1 MKKFYK
7 ITLSSFALGLVLMG
21 IGTAVQALE
30 ISSFSYMGD
39 KYVDNNEFLTKSVEF
54 KLPDNLAKIYDG
66 DSFTNYELV
75 KDESLSGDN
84 AILDIQY
91 SSREN
96 VEVKPNFKDN
106 YYLYNE
112 YTDNFS
118 KYPVNVI
125 EFGLNVEIKEDKSE
139 FDQFK
144 ELLNDFKEKKIYNYD
159 NYYVEPELTLRVSS
173 ESYDRFTELPEGYD
187 LYNYGS
193 YTGEMK
199 RRQEEASQ
207 MITESQYK
215 EYTVEEEEDENEFY
229 D

>member
-39 KYVDNNEFLTKSVEF
+39 KYADNNEFLTKSVEF

-66 DSFTNYELV
+66 DSFTNYKLV

-125 EFGLNVEIKEDKSE
+125 EFGLNIEIKEDKSE

-207 MITESQYK
+207 IIAESQYK
-215 EYTVEEEEDENEFY
+215 EYTVEEDENEFY